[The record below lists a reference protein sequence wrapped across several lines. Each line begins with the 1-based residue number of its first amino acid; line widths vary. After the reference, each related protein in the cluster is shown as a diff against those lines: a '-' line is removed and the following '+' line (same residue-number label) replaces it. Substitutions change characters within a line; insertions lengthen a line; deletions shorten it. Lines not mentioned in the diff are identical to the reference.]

1 LAPLADDRRRLS
13 KPALALVSVI
23 LVGFTVAGYVG
34 DALAPTL
41 IDSRPALLLFLNP
54 RNRNLVLITNQLDAL
69 TYYTLGAFRLM
80 VADPLFYLIGYRY
93 GDAAVRWVERKTP
106 SYGQLLR
113 SLERAFAKASYVL
126 IVVAP
131 NAYLCL
137 FAGAA
142 GMRVITF
149 AVLNVIGTFGR
160 LYLIRVFGEA
170 FDSPIDVVVDFIVR
184 YRIPFLILTV
194 GLVAF
199 SIWNERRQVGE
210 SKVESLSHLEE
221 ELEAAEQEVEAEHR
235 EAEHQEAEHKEDE
248 AS

>member
-1 LAPLADDRRRLS
+1 
-13 KPALALVSVI
+13 
-23 LVGFTVAGYVG
+23 
-34 DALAPTL
+34 
-41 IDSRPALLLFLNP
+41 
-54 RNRNLVLITNQLDAL
+54 
-69 TYYTLGAFRLM
+69 

-113 SLERAFAKASYVL
+113 SLERVFAKAAYPL
-126 IVVAP
+126 ILIAP

-149 AVLNVIGTFGR
+149 AVLNVVGTFGR

-170 FDSPIDVVVDFIVR
+170 FDSPIDVVVDFITR
-184 YRIPFLILTV
+184 YRIPLLIVTTA
-194 GLVAF
+194 LVVF

-221 ELEAAEQEVEAEHR
+221 ELEEAEQEVAAED
-235 EAEHQEAEHKEDE
+235 KEE
-248 AS
+248 GTT

>member
-1 LAPLADDRRRLS
+1 LASPADHRKHLS
-13 KPALALVSVI
+13 KPTLAVVSVI
-23 LVGFTVAGYVG
+23 LVGLTVAGYVG

-41 IDSRPALLLFLNP
+41 IESNPTLLLLLNP
-54 RNRNLVLITNQLDAL
+54 RNRNLILITNELDAL
-69 TYYTLGAFRLM
+69 TFYALGAFRLT

-113 SLERAFAKASYVL
+113 SLERVFAKAAYPL
-126 IVVAP
+126 ILIAP

-149 AVLNVIGTFGR
+149 AVLNVVGTFGR

-170 FDSPIDVVVDFIVR
+170 FDSPIDVVVDFITR
-184 YRIPFLILTV
+184 YRIPLL
-194 GLVAF
+194 LVTTALVVF

-221 ELEAAEQEVEAEHR
+221 ELEEAEH
-235 EAEHQEAEHKEDE
+235 EVAAEEKEE
-248 AS
+248 GTT